1 MIRTAVS
8 VVGLVC
14 GLLAAVPGVA
24 RAQDGAKAEE
34 GVAAGFV
41 VQPRIETQSSL
52 LGGVLGSPGFLL
64 GFRTGNVTVGIG
76 GNFTRTDVSAMATGA
91 TTRDELSLTTFQVM
105 PSVAYDVW
113 HSADGRARFDVA
125 GAVGYGHASV
135 NVSSGGT
142 SSTDLSIGYI
152 PFRLGVGADYF
163 LSRNFALGGEAGFQ
177 SKILTSASEMGMN
190 QDIAV
195 SDSAGYGAIRLTFV
209 IGD

>member
-14 GLLAAVPGVA
+14 GLLAVVPGVA
-24 RAQDGAKAEE
+24 RAQDGAQAEE

-64 GFRTGNVTVGIG
+64 GYRTGNVTVGIG
-76 GNFTRTDVSAMATGA
+76 GNFTRTSLSTTATGA
-91 TTRDELSLTTFQVM
+91 TTSDDLALTTFQVM
-105 PSVAYDVW
+105 PSIAYDVW
-113 HSADGRARFDVA
+113 HSADGRARFNLT

-135 NVSSGGT
+135 NVTSGGT
-142 SSTDLSIGYI
+142 STNDLSIGYV

-177 SKILTSASEMGMN
+177 SKILTSATQAGMN
-190 QDIAV
+190 QNVSV

-209 IGD
+209 IGS